1 MIFLK
6 QSINIS
12 TSLTH
17 SPTAYISNVKPRQA
31 NIVRLARD
39 IDFSLSQVGFTISPV
54 TPENSGQY
62 WCLARY
68 RGKSSEYGISL
79 NVLMETR

>member
-1 MIFLK
+1 MI
-6 QSINIS
+6 
-12 TSLTH
+12 
-17 SPTAYISNVKPRQA
+17 
-31 NIVRLARD
+31 
-39 IDFSLSQVGFTISPV
+39 SLSQVGFTISPV

-79 NVLMETR
+79 NVLMETRWVVRPRLPN